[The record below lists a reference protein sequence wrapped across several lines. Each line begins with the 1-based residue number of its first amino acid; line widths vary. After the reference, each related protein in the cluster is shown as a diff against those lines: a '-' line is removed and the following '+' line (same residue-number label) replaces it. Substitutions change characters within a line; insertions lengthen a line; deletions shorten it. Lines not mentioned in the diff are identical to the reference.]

1 MRLLKTHPL
10 LSAINGLLID
20 LPVPSNISYFW
31 NFGSLLAVVLV
42 LQLATGIFLAMHYTA
57 HIDLAFNSVE
67 HIMRDV
73 NWGWFIRYAHANGA
87 SMFFVLVYIHVGRG
101 LYYGSYTKPR
111 TMLWGIGVI
120 ILVAMMATAF
130 IGYVLPWGQ
139 MSFWGA
145 TVITNLLSAIP
156 FVGDDIVM
164 WLWGG
169 FAISNATLNR
179 FFSLHYLLPFVI
191 AGLVV
196 LHIVAL
202 HEHGS
207 NNPLGVDGNIDKIPF
222 HPYYTTKDAAGLA
235 VFILIFAAI
244 VFYIPTA
251 MGHPDNYIPAN
262 PLVTPPHIQPEWYFL
277 FAYTILR
284 SIPDKLIG
292 VIALFGS
299 LLILFVMPFA
309 HTSNIRSSQF
319 RPIAKFFFWLLVA
332 DFIVLTFIGAC
343 VPEHPYVIIGQ
354 LASVFYFAYFLVI
367 TPAVGIL
374 ENKLLKLEL

>member
-244 VFYIPTA
+244 VFYIPNA